1 MYLEGY
7 EQALDRKYETVHNST
22 PGFIRDYHDMYYQG
36 MREAALW
43 LNLEIT
49 EENGKHSV
57 KERGIHQ

>member
-1 MYLEGY
+1 MYLEGH
-7 EQALDRKYETVHNST
+7 ERALDSQYRVVHNALH
-22 PGFIRDYHDMYYQG
+22 RVYHDMYYQG

-57 KERGIHQ
+57 KEG